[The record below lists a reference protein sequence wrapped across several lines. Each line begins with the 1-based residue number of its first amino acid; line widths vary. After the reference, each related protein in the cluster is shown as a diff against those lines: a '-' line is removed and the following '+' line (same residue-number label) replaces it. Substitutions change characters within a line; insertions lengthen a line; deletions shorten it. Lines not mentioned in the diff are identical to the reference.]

1 MARFSHEG
9 VQFFDFSPCENYLVT
24 FSPNAPASKQLD
36 EPNAIIIWET
46 RTGVKKRSFNADMH
60 GAPHWPIFKWS
71 QNDKFF
77 GRMTKDGALSVYET
91 PSFGL
96 LDKKSIKVA
105 GMRDFSWSP
114 SNNTLGKFY
123 AHYHTIWSYQNTFAT
138 VF

>member
-1 MARFSHEG
+1 M
-9 VQFFDFSPCENYLVT
+9 
-24 FSPNAPASKQLD
+24 D
-36 EPNAIIIWET
+36 EPNAIIIWEP

-71 QNDKFF
+71 HNDQYF

-96 LDKKSIKVA
+96 LDKKSIKVT

-114 SNNTLGKFY
+114 TENTLGNYFY
-123 AHYHTIWSYQNTFAT
+123 FDLGYFDRCIREYILFTKCLILNWVNIYLQLTG
-138 VF
+138 